1 MSHNDSWTDI
11 DPDQDSDDVLAPLG
25 AVLISPDATQAS
37 QDQPA
42 VAESD
47 AGTADQ
53 TTAGDSAKDDG
64 SAGTGDYPSDN
75 PDDDARVAFDAGDA
89 QTSSDTDDDGDAGGH
104 QTTLTFQAQSAPVET
119 VPAEPS
125 EPADN
130 SAFAATSPGGAGTGS
145 VMPQPTGLAPA
156 GSALPG
162 TDAGAGIAA
171 PDAAGPATFD
181 GDAPQDGQS
190 GGTFAALGGE
200 AGTGT
205 AKDGSNQAEMAQTY
219 SSIASKFD
227 QSIALLATGMSAEQA
242 NGLLASIPLDAGS
255 GAAGGSLQVSSS
267 SLSSQARVW
276 EGRVRIEAL
285 STDGDI
291 EGLAQA
297 LKNLGLEDVSTFG
310 NLLNGWLPVESI
322 EAAAGIENLQYAY
335 TPFAGTGVGVTT
347 SQGDAAM
354 QSDVV
359 RTNLGLDGT
368 GLKIGVLSDSFNTL
382 GGEAS
387 GIAGGDL
394 PGAGNPLGNTT
405 PVTVLAELPFTGI
418 DEGRAMIELIHD
430 VVPKAELLFHTA
442 SNGQADFAQGI
453 LELVAAGADVIT
465 DDIFYFANPFFQDG
479 IIAQAADEAFA
490 AGVPYFAHAGNHSD
504 NSYESIFRD
513 SGIDISTVD
522 ARFTGALHDFDPGSG
537 VDPFLKFTAN
547 GGMGVSFQWDEPF
560 KSVTGTL
567 GALSDY
573 DIFILNE
580 DATAVLIDGT
590 SDNVVT
596 GDPVHAGFVN
606 LFGTFNVAFARKS
619 GTTDNL
625 LKFVAMNNGAAFD
638 FLEFDTKSPT
648 VTGHSNAAGAAAVG
662 AAPYFRTPD
671 FGVASPELEPF
682 SSLSG
687 VDILF
692 DTEGNRLATPEERPG
707 VQFVAPDN
715 TNTTFFG
722 TDRPEDTD
730 SFPNFS
736 GTSAAAPHAA
746 AVAAQLLQLNP
757 NATPHQIYDLLADTA
772 IDITSVFNEA
782 DPTSPITRT
791 GLGVGFDDYSGA
803 GLIDASA
810 ATMDRV
816 LITEIM
822 YNPGSPEADWEWVEI
837 YNNGFTT
844 VDLSTWVFDNDDGL
858 AVGSANLSGTLAPN
872 ESAVLF
878 NAAALTEAEFRAAWG
893 LIDKLIPVT
902 TWNSH
907 LLNNAGDRIGL
918 WSSFSDY

>member
-1 MSHNDSWTDI
+1 MSHNDGWTDF

-25 AVLISPDATQAS
+25 AVLISPDATQAP
-37 QDQPA
+37 QDQLA
-42 VAESD
+42 VAKSD

-53 TTAGDSAKDDG
+53 TTTGDSAKDDG
-64 SAGTGDYPSDN
+64 SAGSGDDPSDN
-75 PDDDARVAFDAGDA
+75 PDDDAQVAFDDDA
-89 QTSSDTDDDGDAGGH
+89 QTSSDTGDDDDAGGH
-104 QTTLTFQAQSAPVET
+104 QTSLTFQAKSDPVET
-119 VPAEPS
+119 VPTEPS
-125 EPADN
+125 EPADS
-130 SAFAATSPGGAGTGS
+130 SAFAATSSGGGTGS
-145 VMPQPTGLAPA
+145 VMPQPSGLAPA

-171 PDAAGPATFD
+171 PDAAGPAAFD
-181 GDAPQDGQS
+181 GDASKDGQS

-205 AKDGSNQAEMAQTY
+205 AKDGSNQAQMAQTY
-219 SSIASKFD
+219 ASIASKFD

-242 NGLLASIPLDAGS
+242 KGLLASIPLDAGS

-276 EGRVRIEAL
+276 DGRVRIEAL

-368 GLKIGVLSDSFNTL
+368 GIKIGVLSDSYNTL
-382 GGEAS
+382 SGEAA
-387 GIAGGDL
+387 GIASGDL

-405 PVTVLAELPFTGI
+405 PVTVLSEATFVGI

-430 VVPKAELLFHTA
+430 VVPKAELLFHRA
-442 SNGQADFAQGI
+442 LNGQADFAEGI

-479 IIAQAADEAFA
+479 IIAQAVDEAFA
-490 AGVPYFAHAGNHSD
+490 AGVPYFAHAQNHSD

-522 ARFTGALHDFDPGSG
+522 ANFTGALHDFDPGSG
-537 VDPFLKFTAN
+537 VDPFMKFTAN

-560 KSVTGTL
+560 KSVTGTV

-580 DATAVLIDGT
+580 DATSVLISGT
-590 SDNVVT
+590 SDNILN
-596 GDPVHAGFVN
+596 GDPVHSGFVN
-606 LFGTFNVAFARKS
+606 LFGTLNLAFARKS

-671 FGVASPELEPF
+671 FGVSSPELEPF
-682 SSLSG
+682 SALSG

-707 VQFVAPDN
+707 VQFVAPDQS
-715 TNTTFFG
+715 T
-722 TDRPEDTD
+722 RRYLRRRAKRIRIED
-730 SFPNFS
+730 S
-736 GTSAAAPHAA
+736 
-746 AVAAQLLQLNP
+746 QQK
-757 NATPHQIYDLLADTA
+757 
-772 IDITSVFNEA
+772 
-782 DPTSPITRT
+782 
-791 GLGVGFDDYSGA
+791 
-803 GLIDASA
+803 
-810 ATMDRV
+810 
-816 LITEIM
+816 
-822 YNPGSPEADWEWVEI
+822 GSSI
-837 YNNGFTT
+837 C
-844 VDLSTWVFDNDDGL
+844 
-858 AVGSANLSGTLAPN
+858 
-872 ESAVLF
+872 
-878 NAAALTEAEFRAAWG
+878 
-893 LIDKLIPVT
+893 
-902 TWNSH
+902 
-907 LLNNAGDRIGL
+907 
-918 WSSFSDY
+918 SFSSSPL